1 MSDNR
6 IAVAAVIVEKKEKI
20 DELNAVLHEY
30 GEYIIGRM
38 GIPNTS
44 KCVSVISIAL
54 DAPVDEINALVGKI
68 GKIEGISAKTVYSN
82 L

>member
-1 MSDNR
+1 MSENR
-6 IAVAAVIVEKKEKI
+6 IAVAAVIVETKDSI

-44 KCVSVISIAL
+44 KGVSVISIAL
-54 DAPVDEINALVGKI
+54 DAPSDEINALVGKI
-68 GKIEGISAKTVYSN
+68 GKIDGISAKTVYSN
-82 L
+82 